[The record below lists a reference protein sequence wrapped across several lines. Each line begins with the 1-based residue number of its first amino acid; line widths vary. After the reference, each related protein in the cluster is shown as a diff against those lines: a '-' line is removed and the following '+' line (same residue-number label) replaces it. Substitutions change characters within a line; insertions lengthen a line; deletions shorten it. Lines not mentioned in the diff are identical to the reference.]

1 SPQGRVGGGA
11 VFQTAAP
18 KPPTP
23 CELRLSDDVLSISW
37 PIFGLASSLLP
48 CDRKGTGKM
57 ARIIG
62 GIATSH
68 SPTIGF
74 ALDRHKQDDP
84 VWAPIFEA
92 YQPVRQWLARK
103 KPDVLFLI
111 YNDHVTSFF
120 FDHYSHFALGIGESY
135 AVADEGGGPR
145 TLPPVNGHP
154 GLAQHIAFG

>member
-1 SPQGRVGGGA
+1 
-11 VFQTAAP
+11 
-18 KPPTP
+18 
-23 CELRLSDDVLSISW
+23 
-37 PIFGLASSLLP
+37 
-48 CDRKGTGKM
+48 M

-74 ALDRHKQDDP
+74 ALDRRKQDDP

-92 YQPVRQWLARK
+92 YQPVRRWLSEK
-103 KPDVLFLI
+103 NPEVLLFI

-135 AVADEGGGPR
+135 AVADEGGGAR
-145 TLPPVNGHP
+145 ILPPVKGHP
-154 GLAQHIAFG
+154 ALALERRAPGDRLCQSARNDDRGEAPSRSRARV